1 MELRVCAEALTIR
14 AHVSAYKFLTCLNF
28 RLNAACRASHAAF
41 RPVHKTEC
49 APVGITIYDI
59 AEEAG
64 VSIATVSRVFNDNPR
79 VSESTR
85 AAVLEVAERL
95 GYQPH
100 VSARSLARQQ
110 TETISAIVPMLS
122 NYFYAEVLK
131 GLQDRMAAT
140 SYDLLVYSAPTLGEI
155 EGQLE
160 KALHRGRSAGVMLF
174 SAPVTGGLEK
184 RLQQSDTPVVLVDCF
199 HSGFDS
205 ISTDNRRGGEI
216 AAAHFLSTGV
226 RNPAVLMAN
235 PHSVPASQRLE
246 GFRSELARNG
256 VPLNEDHIVISS
268 SGYHDGFNEQAGY
281 EGMTA
286 LLNSGVIPDAVF
298 ATSDVQAIG
307 AMDALRS
314 TAYSVPDD
322 IQVVGFDDLPIA
334 RYLGLTTLRQPMS
347 EMGARA
353 FELLMERMSKPATTV
368 AHTVFAPSLISRQTT
383 KEYVV
388 V

>member
-1 MELRVCAEALTIR
+1 M
-14 AHVSAYKFLTCLNF
+14 
-28 RLNAACRASHAAF
+28 
-41 RPVHKTEC
+41 
-49 APVGITIYDI
+49 GITIYDI
-59 AEEAG
+59 AEAAG

-85 AAVLEVAERL
+85 AAVLEVADRL

-131 GLQDRMAAT
+131 GLQDRMAET
-140 SYDLLVYSAPTLGEI
+140 SFDLLVYSAPTLAEI

-160 KALHRGRSAGVMLF
+160 KALQRGRSAGVMLF
-174 SAPVTGGLEK
+174 SAPVKDGLEK

-199 HSGFDS
+199 HSGYDS

-216 AAAHFLSTGV
+216 AADYLLSTGV

-235 PHSVPASQRLE
+235 PHSVPASHRLE
-246 GFRSELARNG
+246 GFRSGLAKQG
-256 VPLNEDHIVISS
+256 LTLEDDHLIVSS
-268 SGYHDGFNEQAGY
+268 DGYHDGFNEQAGY
-281 EGMTA
+281 EGMKG
-286 LLNSGVIPDAVF
+286 LLESGIKPDGIF

-307 AMDALRS
+307 AMEALRHS
-314 TAYSVPDD
+314 DLSIPDEV
-322 IQVVGFDDLPIA
+322 QVVGFDDLPIA
-334 RYLGLTTLRQPMS
+334 RYLGLTTLRQPMP

-353 FELLMERMSKPATTV
+353 FELLMDRMARPASTV
-368 AHTVFAPSLISRQTT
+368 AHTVFAPSLIARTT
-383 KEYVV
+383 TREHVV

>member
-1 MELRVCAEALTIR
+1 
-14 AHVSAYKFLTCLNF
+14 
-28 RLNAACRASHAAF
+28 
-41 RPVHKTEC
+41 
-49 APVGITIYDI
+49 VGITIYDI
-59 AEEAG
+59 AEATG

-85 AAVLEVAERL
+85 AAVLEVADRL
-95 GYQPH
+95 GYLPH

-131 GLQDRMAAT
+131 GLQDRMAET
-140 SYDLLVYSAPTLGEI
+140 SFDLLVYSAPTLAEI

-160 KALHRGRSAGVMLF
+160 KALQRGRSAGVMLF
-174 SAPVTGGLEK
+174 SAPVKDGLEK

-199 HSGFDS
+199 HSGYDS

-216 AAAHFLSTGV
+216 AADYLLSTGV

-235 PHSVPASQRLE
+235 PHSVPASHRLE
-246 GFRSELARNG
+246 GFRSGLAKQG
-256 VPLNEDHIVISS
+256 LTLEDDHLIVSS
-268 SGYHDGFNEQAGY
+268 DGYHDGFNEQAGY
-281 EGMTA
+281 EGMKG
-286 LLNSGVIPDAVF
+286 LLESGIKPDGIF

-307 AMDALRS
+307 AMEALRHS
-314 TAYSVPDD
+314 DLSIPDEV
-322 IQVVGFDDLPIA
+322 QVVGFDDLPIA
-334 RYLGLTTLRQPMS
+334 RYLGLTTLRQPMP

-353 FELLMERMSKPATTV
+353 FELLMDRMARPASTV
-368 AHTVFAPSLISRQTT
+368 AHTVFAPSLIARTT
-383 KEYVV
+383 TREHVV

>member
-1 MELRVCAEALTIR
+1 M
-14 AHVSAYKFLTCLNF
+14 
-28 RLNAACRASHAAF
+28 
-41 RPVHKTEC
+41 
-49 APVGITIYDI
+49 GITIYDI
-59 AEEAG
+59 AEKAG

-85 AAVLEVAERL
+85 ATVLEVAERL

-100 VSARSLARQQ
+100 VSARSLARRQ

-140 SYDLLVYSAPTLGEI
+140 SFDLLVYSAPTLDEI

-174 SAPVTGGLEK
+174 SAPVKGGLEQ
-184 RLQQSDTPVVLVDCF
+184 RLQHSDTPVVLVDCY
-199 HSGFDS
+199 HPGFDS

-216 AAAHFLSTGV
+216 AADYLLAAGV
-226 RNPAVLMAN
+226 RKPAVLMAN
-235 PHSVPASQRLE
+235 PHSVPASHRLD
-246 GFRSELARNG
+246 GFRSGLDKQG
-256 VPLNEDHIVISS
+256 IVLPEDHLVVSS
-268 SGYHDGFNEQAGY
+268 DGYHDGFNEEAGF
-281 EGMTA
+281 EGMMA
-286 LLNSGVIPDAVF
+286 LLDAGVVPDGIF

-307 AMDALRS
+307 AMDALRQS
-314 TAYSVPDD
+314 DLNVPED
-322 IQVVGFDDLPIA
+322 IQIIGFDDLPIA

-353 FELLMERMSKPATTV
+353 FELLMERMSRPSSTV
-368 AHTVFAPSLISRQTT
+368 AHTVFAPSLISRNTT
-383 KEYVV
+383 REHVV
-388 V
+388 A

>member
-1 MELRVCAEALTIR
+1 M
-14 AHVSAYKFLTCLNF
+14 
-28 RLNAACRASHAAF
+28 
-41 RPVHKTEC
+41 
-49 APVGITIYDI
+49 GITIYDI

-79 VSESTR
+79 VSETTR
-85 AAVLEVAERL
+85 AAVLKVAERL

-100 VSARSLARQQ
+100 VSARSLARRQ

-131 GLQDRMAAT
+131 GLQDRMSAT
-140 SYDLLVYSAPTLGEI
+140 SFDLLVYSAPTLAEV

-184 RLQQSDTPVVLVDCF
+184 RLQQSDTPVVLVDCY
-199 HSGFDS
+199 HPGFDS

-216 AAAHFLSTGV
+216 AADFLWAAGV
-226 RNPAVLMAN
+226 RTPAVLMAN
-235 PHSVPASQRLE
+235 PHSVPASHRLD
-246 GFRSELARNG
+246 GFRNG
-256 VPLNEDHIVISS
+256 LKKRDIVLPDNHLVVSS
-268 SGYHDGFNEQAGY
+268 DGYHDGFNEQAGF
-281 EGMTA
+281 EGMNA
-286 LLNSGVIPDAVF
+286 LLKAGIRPDGIF

-307 AMDALRS
+307 AMDALRQS
-314 TAYSVPDD
+314 DVSVPED

-353 FELLMERMSKPATTV
+353 FELLMERMNRPASTV
-368 AHTVFAPSLISRQTT
+368 AHTVFAPTLISRNTT
-383 KEYVV
+383 REQVV

>member
-1 MELRVCAEALTIR
+1 M
-14 AHVSAYKFLTCLNF
+14 
-28 RLNAACRASHAAF
+28 
-41 RPVHKTEC
+41 
-49 APVGITIYDI
+49 GITIYDI

-85 AAVLEVAERL
+85 AAVLAVADRL

-100 VSARSLARQQ
+100 VSARSLARRQ

-140 SYDLLVYSAPTLGEI
+140 SFDLLVYSAPTLDEI

-174 SAPVTGGLEK
+174 SAPVKGGLEQ
-184 RLQQSDTPVVLVDCF
+184 RLEQSDTPVVLVDCY
-199 HSGFDS
+199 HPGFDS

-216 AAAHFLSTGV
+216 AADYLLAAGV
-226 RNPAVLMAN
+226 REPAVLMAN
-235 PHSVPASQRLE
+235 PHSVPASHRLD
-246 GFRSELARNG
+246 GFRSGLERQGIAL
-256 VPLNEDHIVISS
+256 PQDHLVVSS
-268 SGYHDGFNEQAGY
+268 EGYHDGFNEEAGF
-281 EGMTA
+281 EGMMA
-286 LLNSGVIPDAVF
+286 LLDAGVTPDGVF

-307 AMDALRS
+307 AMEALRQS
-314 TAYSVPDD
+314 DLGVPED
-322 IQVVGFDDLPIA
+322 IQIIGFDDLPIA

-353 FELLMERMSKPATTV
+353 FELLMERMSRPASTV
-368 AHTVFAPSLISRQTT
+368 AHTVFAPALVSRTT
-383 KEYVV
+383 TREHVV
-388 V
+388 A